1 MRRLYPCRCNNEEG
15 ASISFAATTEQ
26 HLCCLFVCLLVTRLF
41 SILEQKRSGFFCSK
55 RGKMHETMSYA
66 AACRKSQK
74 RRDAD
79 KKDKVRCC
87 KSAPSTV
94 TAAADTGVDDTSPY
108 YLLHK
113 CFSLFHSNDTDPP
126 RPLIR
131 RYHPTGAFFPSGKKD
146 FPTDQIF

>member
-1 MRRLYPCRCNNEEG
+1 
-15 ASISFAATTEQ
+15 
-26 HLCCLFVCLLVTRLF
+26 
-41 SILEQKRSGFFCSK
+41 
-55 RGKMHETMSYA
+55 MHEMMSYA

-87 KSAPSTV
+87 KSGPSTV
-94 TAAADTGVDDTSPY
+94 TAAAVTGLDDTSPY

-113 CFSLFHSNDTDPP
+113 YFSLFHSNDTDPP

-131 RYHPTGAFFPSGKKD
+131 RYHPTGAFFPCGKKD